1 MLAPGTKL
9 GPYEILA
16 LLGSGGMG
24 EVYRALDVRLHRE
37 VAIKVLPDNL
47 GGDRERFQREVRAA
61 SSLTNPHICAVY
73 DVGEADGRLF
83 LVMELVEGPTLREYA
98 RERSLDAAEV
108 IEIGFQVADALEAAH
123 AKGIIHRDIKPGN
136 IMISKRRHVKVLDFG
151 LAKQVA
157 PDEAAEAIPR

>member
-1 MLAPGTKL
+1 M
-9 GPYEILA
+9 
-16 LLGSGGMG
+16 
-24 EVYRALDVRLHRE
+24 YRALDVRLHRE
-37 VAIKVLPDNL
+37 VAIKVLPDNF
-47 GGDRERFQREVRAA
+47 GGGLERFQREARAA
-61 SSLTNPHICAVY
+61 SSRQLHICAVY

-83 LVMELVEGPTLREYA
+83 LVMELVEGPYMAQYA
-98 RERSLDAAEV
+98 RDRPLDAAEV

-157 PDEAAEAIPR
+157 PDGRRRRERGWSNAGRYDSWNA